1 MKEIEEEGEKEKK
14 EKVTK
19 KKGNIKSV
27 KHLSL
32 GKRFDTY
39 ASAICMCL
47 GKEAE
52 KMREEYNKLR
62 DKKNAFDRLLER
74 KMVQLEAMVEAVK
87 RDQEEKRVSDMEM
100 YGIKDMET
108 IEVDDSDVSD
118 EEESGKDVEQFTI
131 TEREYVS
138 TYS

>member
-1 MKEIEEEGEKEKK
+1 
-14 EKVTK
+14 
-19 KKGNIKSV
+19 
-27 KHLSL
+27 
-32 GKRFDTY
+32 
-39 ASAICMCL
+39 
-47 GKEAE
+47 
-52 KMREEYNKLR
+52 
-62 DKKNAFDRLLER
+62 
-74 KMVQLEAMVEAVK
+74 MVQLEAMVEAVK

-138 TYS
+138 TYSQLYSLTPLI

>member
-1 MKEIEEEGEKEKK
+1 
-14 EKVTK
+14 
-19 KKGNIKSV
+19 
-27 KHLSL
+27 
-32 GKRFDTY
+32 
-39 ASAICMCL
+39 MCL